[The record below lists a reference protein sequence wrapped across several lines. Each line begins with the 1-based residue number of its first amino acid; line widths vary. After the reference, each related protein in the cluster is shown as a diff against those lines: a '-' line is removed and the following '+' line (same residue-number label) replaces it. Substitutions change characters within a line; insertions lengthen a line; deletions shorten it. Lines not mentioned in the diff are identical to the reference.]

1 MIVRPALIPL
11 LLVLLVASTA
21 LAQDTASGPDDDL
34 LGTLQ
39 RQLRAGELEA
49 ALDLA
54 RQATELRP
62 ALAPLWYNLAG
73 LEAQVGDMER
83 AEAAFERA
91 VTLGFD
97 DFRHADADT
106 DLAGLTTRPAYLR
119 LRAAWADG
127 LAARRRARAL
137 DLVAGRWSEMVPLP
151 DRTGGVTPPRAEMRL
166 RVDADG
172 LAVEVLLGD
181 TDLPAAPPW
190 HAGGG
195 GVLLTFVLADDPETG
210 GGRQHVDLG
219 FGWLD
224 GLPAGAVRL
233 GSRWQRVAELSPKIR
248 LEHAEQRLR
257 ISFRVPWDACGG
269 LHPLVDDRLG
279 LNAVYLRPGEDGAQ
293 AAALLADPAIGR
305 PDRPWRRSVP
315 LTVHWRAPDADAIEP
330 RVVAR
335 LDDHVQD
342 GDTASLLV
350 RALLPPG
357 RTPGVLHV
365 VVRDRDGVMVHD
377 ADAPLRRVGTHLEA
391 DVTVGLPD
399 HAGTAWIGV
408 SLGRGERRGLDAW
421 ELKAAVIPPDWFDRV
436 DASLATAPPRER
448 PALAH
453 QRDLI
458 ATLLADRRPRADA
471 TVLAAM
477 VDELDAMLG
486 RLAATGTSLPAGGSY
501 RALMPADEGLPP
513 LACSLALPEGWRRG
527 QDVRAVAVLARAPGG
542 EQRAVQRAPRLLAE
556 RAGDRDAPPIVLAVP
571 HLPRT
576 HDPAMARAVVA
587 RLLPWL
593 RDLLGCGPIRVA
605 GVDLLAATVLE
616 AAAAGDPDLAGALMI
631 TGVGFTPWPDEGPG
645 ALGRRLLGIPDGLPL
660 GWVWFPDEQQPGDQA
675 AMLRRLL
682 KAQGHALQPETAVPG
697 GLGFAQAWSRAVL
710 WAADL

>member
-1 MIVRPALIPL
+1 MIVRRSPITL
-11 LLVLLVASTA
+11 LLGLLVAGAA
-21 LAQDTASGPDDDL
+21 LAQDVAPGPDDL
-34 LGTLQ
+34 LDTLQ

-49 ALDLA
+49 ALGVA
-54 RQATELRP
+54 RQAAELRP

-73 LEAQVGDMER
+73 LEAQVGDLER

-106 DLAGLTTRPAYLR
+106 DLAGLTTRPAYRR

-127 LAARRRARAL
+127 LAARRQARAL
-137 DLVAGRWSEMVPLP
+137 DLMAGRWSAMVPLP
-151 DRTGGVTPPRAEMRL
+151 ERAGGVAPPQAEMRL
-166 RVDADG
+166 RVDTDG
-172 LAVEVLLGD
+172 LAVEMLLGD
-181 TDLPAAPPW
+181 ADLPSAPPW

-195 GVLLTFVLADDPETG
+195 GVVLTVVLAEDPATG
-210 GGRQHVDLG
+210 GGRQHVELG
-219 FGWLD
+219 FGWLE

-233 GSRWQRVAELSPKIR
+233 GTRWQRVAELSPKIR
-248 LEHAEQRLR
+248 LEHAAQRLR
-257 ISFRVPWDACGG
+257 VSFRIPWDACGG

-279 LNAVYLRPGEDGAQ
+279 LNAVYLRPGEGGTQ

-305 PDRPWRRSVP
+305 PDRSWRRSVP
-315 LTVHWRAPDADAIEP
+315 VTVHWRASDADAIEP

-335 LDDHVQD
+335 LDDHVQE

-357 RTPGVLHV
+357 RAPGVVHL
-365 VVRDRDGVMVHD
+365 VVRDRNGVMVHD
-377 ADAPLRRVGTHLEA
+377 ADAPLRRVGTHHEA
-391 DVTVGLPD
+391 TVTVGLPD

-421 ELKAAVIPPDWFDRV
+421 ELKAAVIPPGWFDRV
-436 DASLATAPPRER
+436 DAALAAAPPRER
-448 PALAH
+448 PALEH
-453 QRDLI
+453 QRDLV
-458 ATLLADRRPRADA
+458 ATLLDDRRPRDDA
-471 TVLAAM
+471 TTLAAT
-477 VDELDAMLG
+477 VDGMDVMLS

-501 RALMPADEGLPP
+501 LAVVPAVEGVPP

-542 EQRAVQRAPRLLAE
+542 EQRAVQRAPHLLAE
-556 RAGDRDAPPIVLAVP
+556 RTGESASPPVVLAVP

-576 HDPAMARAVVA
+576 HDPDLARAVIA

-593 RDLLGCGPIRVA
+593 RDLLGCGPVRVA

-631 TGVGFTPWPDEGPG
+631 TGVGFTPWPAEGPG
-645 ALGRRLLGIPDGLPL
+645 ALGQRLLGIPEGMPL
-660 GWVWFPDEQQPGDQA
+660 GWVWFPDEQRPGDQA
-675 AMLRRLL
+675 TMLRRLL
-682 KAQGHALQPETAVPG
+682 KAQGHTLQPETAVPG
-697 GLGFAQAWSRAVL
+697 GLGFVQAWSRALL
-710 WAADL
+710 WAAGP